1 MRTID
6 RAQEDSKRTEL
17 RRGRISHATYV
28 QAIGQALAR
37 DWFRLESCD
46 ILTQLDLV
54 RHLVSTYPE
63 KYPSPGWAVRALLDK
78 AIDDVI
84 ALCRS
89 HPDATNSRIVDFLE
103 GRRSG
108 VSVTAI
114 ALRWN
119 LSRECVSRTIGRKAS
134 FLVTE
139 RVLVRNRRKVRSIVT
154 DPIPLPS
161 QAVTKRPISHSA

>member
-1 MRTID
+1 MRMTD
-6 RAQEDSKRTEL
+6 QTQDDSKRTEL

-37 DWFRLESCD
+37 DWFKLENCD

-78 AIDDVI
+78 AIDDVVT
-84 ALCRS
+84 LCRS

-108 VSVTAI
+108 ISVTAI

-119 LSRECVSRTIGRKAS
+119 LSRECVSRTIGRKAV

-139 RVLVRNRRKVRSIVT
+139 RVLVRNRRKVRPVAA
-154 DPIPLPS
+154 DPVPMSS
-161 QAVTKRPISHSA
+161 QTIAQRPISHSA